1 MTTPEYRLNQ
11 LKLNAPLLY
20 PSYVAKRKS
29 YITNRL
35 DELRIK
41 YKNETEEGK
50 KRVLN
55 EVEKL
60 QEEQK
65 LYEGQCW
72 CPYTNGEIKKSRPYE
87 KEEIPCKPS
96 QTPKK
101 EDIEQF

>member
-1 MTTPEYRLNQ
+1 MSTTQQRRLE
-11 LKLNAPLLY
+11 LLAKNAPLLY
-20 PSYVAKRKS
+20 PSYVAKRTF
-29 YITNRL
+29 YIKARL

-65 LYEGQCW
+65 IYEG
-72 CPYTNGEIKKSRPYE
+72 
-87 KEEIPCKPS
+87 
-96 QTPKK
+96 
-101 EDIEQF
+101 